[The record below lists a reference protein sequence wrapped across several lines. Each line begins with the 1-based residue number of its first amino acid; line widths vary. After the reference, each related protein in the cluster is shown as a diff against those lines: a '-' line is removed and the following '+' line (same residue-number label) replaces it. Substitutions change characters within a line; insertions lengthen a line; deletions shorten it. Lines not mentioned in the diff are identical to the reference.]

1 MIEIQTLSWIVIHPE
16 TFNSTVLIGY
26 SIANNK
32 VSRMGPYW
40 MVIVSLIFYKAFRTM
55 ILTLGVW
62 VLLIWIFRLKR
73 QTAKRAAISVAVI
86 LIALESAR
94 LIYAI
99 GTAMLI

>member
-1 MIEIQTLSWIVIHPE
+1 
-16 TFNSTVLIGY
+16 
-26 SIANNK
+26 
-32 VSRMGPYW
+32 MGPYW